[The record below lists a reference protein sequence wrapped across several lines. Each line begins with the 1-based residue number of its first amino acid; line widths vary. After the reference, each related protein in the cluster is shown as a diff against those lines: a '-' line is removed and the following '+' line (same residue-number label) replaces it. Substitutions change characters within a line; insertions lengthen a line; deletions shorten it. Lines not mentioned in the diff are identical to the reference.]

1 MEKVGRVLG
10 ELQAQKEQIKGQE
23 KTLALISTRVEATI
37 ANESTQ
43 T

>member
-10 ELQAQKEQIKGQE
+10 ELQAQKEQMKGQE
-23 KTLALISTRVEATI
+23 RILALINTRVEATI